1 MNATTTATSPSSSVT
16 SLNLGGCSSL
26 AASDIATTAHY
37 LKSKSALRD
46 MEARLRDQEEELDEQ
61 ALTIQQLEQAKLR
74 LEMQLEKERQKW
86 SRELAEK
93 DAEMDDVRFHT
104 QKKIKAVEAQLEE
117 ESEAVSL
124 LQREKRDLERKLR
137 DMLANGGSGGGGGS
151 LGGQKGGRAGYN
163 GVGGV
168 GDPNGKC

>member
-1 MNATTTATSPSSSVT
+1 MPLKEFESALANNINQATSPSSSVT
-16 SLNLGGCSSL
+16 SLTL
-26 AASDIATTAHY
+26 DPTAHY
-37 LKSKSALRD
+37 LKSKSAIRD

-137 DMLANGGSGGGGGS
+137 DIMANGG
-151 LGGQKGGRAGYN
+151 AGLTQTKSSYHPQAIN
-163 GVGGV
+163 GWF
-168 GDPNGKC
+168 KSKLA